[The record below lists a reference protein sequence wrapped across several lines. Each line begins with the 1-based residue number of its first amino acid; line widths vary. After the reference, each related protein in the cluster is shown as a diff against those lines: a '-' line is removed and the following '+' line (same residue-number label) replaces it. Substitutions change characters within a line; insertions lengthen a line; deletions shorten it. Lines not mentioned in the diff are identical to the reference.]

1 MESDQ
6 RRRRGERGTWRRTN
20 STIYVYVVGFRE
32 PLDRLP
38 QQVAEEEMVRNLR
51 LDRGR
56 LDHRLPQRLDLAFG
70 AAPGH
75 AARLPET

>member
-1 MESDQ
+1 MEPDQ
-6 RRRRGERGTWRRTN
+6 RRRRRERGTWRRTN
-20 STIYVYVVGFRE
+20 SAIVIDLIGLRE
-32 PLDRLP
+32 AIDRLP
-38 QQVAEEEMVRNLR
+38 QQVAEQQLVGNLR
-51 LDRGR
+51 VDRGR